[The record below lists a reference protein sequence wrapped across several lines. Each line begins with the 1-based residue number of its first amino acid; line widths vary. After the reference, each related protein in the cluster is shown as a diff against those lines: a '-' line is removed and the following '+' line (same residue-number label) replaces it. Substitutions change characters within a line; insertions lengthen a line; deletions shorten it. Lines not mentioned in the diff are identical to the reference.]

1 LSRWGAA
8 PAFIERGGS
17 CGWGIGMQGPSCG
30 VNWRRL
36 ASVNEFDFPW
46 PRTKIPKRTSRKHET
61 DPVYGVPRRLVHM
74 SRLNRAGYN
83 NGMAQRLLD
92 ELKELI
98 GFTPGDEEALRS
110 VARGVAPHLPRVIER
125 FRGVVHGDPEAL
137 AVFAEGEEQ
146 SLRHPRAL
154 ERWLRSL
161 FEPPEGETVERDRR
175 TPERDHVLVKLPQ
188 HYVITAIEVAR
199 QELEGIIRGLQPE
212 GAARILSAL
221 RKRIALEL
229 GLVLDGY
236 MQRYAERIRERE
248 RSAVEAKLTR
258 AEHLAEIGQLAASLA
273 HEIKNPLAGISGA
286 IEIIGEGMPPDAP
299 HRLIVNEILGQ
310 IRRLD
315 AAVKDLLIYA
325 RPAPAR
331 ATSFDL
337 NEVMRRVLAV
347 VRTEQDMQNIR
358 FEFDGVGAKCEI
370 RGDETQIEQLM
381 INLVI
386 NAAQASA
393 AGSTVRIA
401 TSGHHDEVV
410 LQVADSGEGMSPEV
424 LRRAFEP
431 FYTTKAKGT
440 GLGLSICRKIVEVH
454 HGAIDIDSSLGE
466 GTRVTVRLPR
476 MLD

>member
-1 LSRWGAA
+1 
-8 PAFIERGGS
+8 
-17 CGWGIGMQGPSCG
+17 
-30 VNWRRL
+30 
-36 ASVNEFDFPW
+36 
-46 PRTKIPKRTSRKHET
+46 
-61 DPVYGVPRRLVHM
+61 
-74 SRLNRAGYN
+74 
-83 NGMAQRLLD
+83 MAQRLIE

-98 GFTPGDEEALRS
+98 GFTPGDEKALRS
-110 VARGVAPHLPRVIER
+110 VADGAAPHLPWVIER
-125 FRGVVHGDPEAL
+125 FRGVLRSDPQAPAML
-137 AVFAEGEEQ
+137 ADGEEF
-146 SLRHPRAL
+146 SARHKQAL
-154 ERWLRSL
+154 EEWLRSL
-161 FEPPEGETVERDRR
+161 FEPPEGEALDHDRHAPGR
-175 TPERDHVLVKLPQ
+175 AHVLVKLPQ

-199 QELEGIIRGLQPE
+199 QELEGIIRGLNPE
-212 GAARILSAL
+212 GAGRILGAL

-236 MQRYAERIRERE
+236 MQHYAERIRERE

-286 IEIIGEGMPPDAP
+286 IEIIGEEMPPDAP
-299 HRLIVNEILGQ
+299 HRPIVNEILGQ

-347 VRTEQDMQNIR
+347 VRTEQDMQNIS
-358 FEFDGVGAKCEI
+358 FEFDGVGTKCEI

-381 INLVI
+381 MNLVI
-386 NAAQASA
+386 NAAQASV
-393 AGSTVRIA
+393 AGDAVHIT
-401 TSGHHDEVV
+401 TSGDEEEVV
-410 LQVADSGEGMSPEV
+410 LEVADSGEGMSPEV

-454 HGAIDIDSSLGE
+454 RGAIDIDSNLGD

>member
-1 LSRWGAA
+1 
-8 PAFIERGGS
+8 
-17 CGWGIGMQGPSCG
+17 
-30 VNWRRL
+30 
-36 ASVNEFDFPW
+36 
-46 PRTKIPKRTSRKHET
+46 
-61 DPVYGVPRRLVHM
+61 M

-83 NGMAQRLLD
+83 NGMAQRLLE

-110 VARGVAPHLPRVIER
+110 VAQGAAPHLPWVIER
-125 FRGVVHGDPEAL
+125 FRGVLRSDSQGL
-137 AVFAEGEEQ
+137 AMLADGEEF
-146 SLRHPRAL
+146 SARHKRAL
-154 ERWLRSL
+154 EEWLRSL
-161 FEPPEGETVERDRR
+161 FEPPEGEDLDQDRR
-175 TPERDHVLVKLPQ
+175 APGRAHVLVKLPQ

-199 QELEGIIRGLQPE
+199 QELEGIIRGLNPE
-212 GAARILSAL
+212 GAARILGAL

-299 HRLIVNEILGQ
+299 HRAIVNEILGQ

-337 NEVMRRVLAV
+337 NEVMRRVLTV
-347 VRTEQDMQNIR
+347 VRTEQDLQNIS

-393 AGSTVRIA
+393 AGDAIRIT
-401 TSGHHDEVV
+401 TSGDEDEVV
-410 LQVADSGEGMSPEV
+410 LEVADSGEGMSPEV

-454 HGAIDIDSSLGE
+454 RGAIDINSNLGD